1 MDVWKTKQNKIPRT
15 QAFSSPSTFESE
27 IFVWPF
33 PFIFFFSILKNTLNI
48 SPSWASFHRILMAI
62 NDGKKL
68 LSLSTDIKIQ
78 SPKLQNIRI
87 NVTAKFIFAGYKVF
101 KVIVNQ

>member
-1 MDVWKTKQNKIPRT
+1 
-15 QAFSSPSTFESE
+15 
-27 IFVWPF
+27 
-33 PFIFFFSILKNTLNI
+33 
-48 SPSWASFHRILMAI
+48 MAI

-68 LSLSTDIKIQ
+68 VSLSTDIKIQ

-101 KVIVNQ
+101 KVIVNQQSLL